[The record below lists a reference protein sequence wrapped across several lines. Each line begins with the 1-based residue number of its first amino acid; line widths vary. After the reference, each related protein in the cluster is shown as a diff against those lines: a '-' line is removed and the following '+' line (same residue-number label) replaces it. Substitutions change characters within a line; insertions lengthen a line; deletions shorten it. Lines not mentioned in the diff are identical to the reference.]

1 MYAYTQVKQK
11 KNNNLFEL
19 LIQIN
24 SDTIEKTSNM
34 NEINV
39 QFLKWENPT
48 EQTIR
53 KQNIKEK
60 DRENEQS

>member
-11 KNNNLFEL
+11 KINNNLFEL

-39 QFLKWENPT
+39 QFLK
-48 EQTIR
+48 
-53 KQNIKEK
+53 
-60 DRENEQS
+60 